1 MPGSRTRAT
10 TRRRGE
16 APATTTT
23 TTTTMTTTKNV
34 GVVAGTVVVEIVDDG
49 SSCRGHHQNGGHD
62 VERTLNRR
70 DRATKMQTTRTT
82 TRDARRS
89 TSGLTATTATT
100 MTSVVSATPSLRAT
114 NREHEGEK
122 PRRATRVVQNATVF
136 ENETVKEF
144 VERCLERRKSTAVI
158 RRDDGHLYA
167 TNAKNGHQERN
178 ANVVAPQLFW
188 SSCPLAENERLDKLE
203 STKPWQL
210 NLKKGNSR
218 LTLRVKDFNE
228 WMIDAK
234 KMMTTTRTMDA
245 DGAITGVVASGD
257 KEEEEEEKE
266 EEEEEGRERLPGEE
280 EDSAMKDND
289 NNRSTPRRLAVS
301 EANTNDEE
309 NEKLNELQKH
319 QAELLSEYKARVR
332 NVRRENDLEELN
344 ALGQEWEKLRR
355 KYRETIENVL
365 KTNNPTNKGNK
376 NAAIA
381 ERLPLAKKPKK
392 SNPVYNDS
400 NNNNNN
406 NNNGMTEVPAE
417 QLKHYQTVLKA
428 AELLIQKDRQK
439 AFMMKLSNLTQ
450 YAPKIP
456 DTPTDFDALISGK
469 DACLNY
475 KPPLVPEYVPASL
488 QTSNIPKK
496 SDSLNGSNANNGL
509 LVLDRE
515 PNSEKRPPVN
525 GRGTKRMRSINELNE
540 ALPTMYSHNNKRA
553 KSNAK
558 SRYRPAATKRA
569 ALQTPDQLAKMQKYQ
584 QRQYSLSHQQ
594 QLHKRPRKSPGTTL
608 PKGRRTSDKF
618 KPEFERALAKKKQ
631 EKEREAMQSDIGAMD
646 GLLKLAH
653 AANASSDTQ
662 WVQQRARD
670 TINRVPQEERERK
683 KRKEILSV
691 KSSNDDAKQLNEDI
705 AHIKSA
711 RAYSEALERARENPG
726 AFLRKK
732 DQMLNTNKT
741 ERPAPPALYVQKL
754 LEMQMQQ
761 KLARLRGENEYLQKV
776 KGGVIPSNADLLR
789 APRSIPSPNPFAL
802 YTINAGVPHLSAD
815 DERRRVEMLVQ
826 ARVQQELLQHRAGPL
841 SSITKVQEQVPDELQ
856 SQSRAILQ
864 PRMQPQVLQTTLQSL
879 NAAQQNIP
887 QRDFPKSFTRNFEY
901 STQLEK
907 VSRRRAVSN
916 ENKLKHMTYVKE
928 LANLKQELG
937 MNMDDSSDDIP
948 ASDSVRINSNGITN
962 PFSVDAPNKRAV
974 DMEKVMKASKY
985 HAAQEKISKD
995 LRSIYKKNVADFL
1008 NLKNGGAAIPTP
1020 PTTTMDVLLT
1030 TLNQRQQQPAVIN
1043 PFKEGETKRGNGE
1056 EEPALKDGTI

>member
-1 MPGSRTRAT
+1 
-10 TRRRGE
+10 
-16 APATTTT
+16 
-23 TTTTMTTTKNV
+23 
-34 GVVAGTVVVEIVDDG
+34 
-49 SSCRGHHQNGGHD
+49 
-62 VERTLNRR
+62 
-70 DRATKMQTTRTT
+70 
-82 TRDARRS
+82 
-89 TSGLTATTATT
+89 
-100 MTSVVSATPSLRAT
+100 
-114 NREHEGEK
+114 
-122 PRRATRVVQNATVF
+122 
-136 ENETVKEF
+136 
-144 VERCLERRKSTAVI
+144 
-158 RRDDGHLYA
+158 
-167 TNAKNGHQERN
+167 
-178 ANVVAPQLFW
+178 
-188 SSCPLAENERLDKLE
+188 
-203 STKPWQL
+203 
-210 NLKKGNSR
+210 
-218 LTLRVKDFNE
+218 
-228 WMIDAK
+228 
-234 KMMTTTRTMDA
+234 
-245 DGAITGVVASGD
+245 
-257 KEEEEEEKE
+257 
-266 EEEEEGRERLPGEE
+266 
-280 EDSAMKDND
+280 
-289 NNRSTPRRLAVS
+289 
-301 EANTNDEE
+301 
-309 NEKLNELQKH
+309 
-319 QAELLSEYKARVR
+319 
-332 NVRRENDLEELN
+332 
-344 ALGQEWEKLRR
+344 
-355 KYRETIENVL
+355 
-365 KTNNPTNKGNK
+365 
-376 NAAIA
+376 
-381 ERLPLAKKPKK
+381 
-392 SNPVYNDS
+392 
-400 NNNNNN
+400 
-406 NNNGMTEVPAE
+406 
-417 QLKHYQTVLKA
+417 
-428 AELLIQKDRQK
+428 
-439 AFMMKLSNLTQ
+439 
-450 YAPKIP
+450 
-456 DTPTDFDALISGK
+456 
-469 DACLNY
+469 
-475 KPPLVPEYVPASL
+475 
-488 QTSNIPKK
+488 
-496 SDSLNGSNANNGL
+496 
-509 LVLDRE
+509 
-515 PNSEKRPPVN
+515 
-525 GRGTKRMRSINELNE
+525 
-540 ALPTMYSHNNKRA
+540 
-553 KSNAK
+553 
-558 SRYRPAATKRA
+558 
-569 ALQTPDQLAKMQKYQ
+569 
-584 QRQYSLSHQQ
+584 
-594 QLHKRPRKSPGTTL
+594 
-608 PKGRRTSDKF
+608 
-618 KPEFERALAKKKQ
+618 
-631 EKEREAMQSDIGAMD
+631 MQSDIGAMD

>member
-1 MPGSRTRAT
+1 
-10 TRRRGE
+10 
-16 APATTTT
+16 
-23 TTTTMTTTKNV
+23 MTTTKNV

-49 SSCRGHHQNGGHD
+49 SSCRGHHQNGGND
-62 VERTLNRR
+62 VERALNRR

-89 TSGLTATTATT
+89 TSGLTAAATATTTTT
-100 MTSVVSATPSLRAT
+100 MTSGVSSTPSLRAT

-167 TNAKNGHQERN
+167 PNGKNGHQERN

-234 KMMTTTRTMDA
+234 KMTTTTRTRDA
-245 DGAITGVVASGD
+245 DGAVTGVVASGD
-257 KEEEEEEKE
+257 KEEEEEEEKKE
-266 EEEEEGRERLPGEE
+266 EKEEGRERLPGEE

-289 NNRSTPRRLAVS
+289 NDRNTPRRLAVG

-319 QAELLSEYKARVR
+319 QAELLAEYKARVR
-332 NVRRENDLEELN
+332 NVRRENDQEELN

-355 KYRETIENVL
+355 KYRETIDNVL

-381 ERLPLAKKPKK
+381 ELLPLAKKPKK
-392 SNPVYNDS
+392 SNPVHNDS
-400 NNNNNN
+400 NNNNNNNN

-417 QLKHYQTVLKA
+417 RLKHYQTVLKA

-439 AFMMKLSNLTQ
+439 AFMMKLSKLSQ

-456 DTPTDFDALISGK
+456 DTPTDFEALISGK

-475 KPPLVPEYVPASL
+475 KPPLVPEYVPA
-488 QTSNIPKK
+488 
-496 SDSLNGSNANNGL
+496 LNGNNANNGL

-584 QRQYSLSHQQ
+584 RRQYSLSHQQ

-608 PKGRRTSDKF
+608 SKGRRTSDKF
-618 KPEFERALAKKKQ
+618 KPEFEMALAKKKQ

-662 WVQQRARD
+662 WMQQRARD
-670 TINRVPQEERERK
+670 TINRVPQEERERE
-683 KRKEILSV
+683 KRKENLSV
-691 KSSNDDAKQLNEDI
+691 KSSNDDAKQLDEDI
-705 AHIKSA
+705 SHIKSA

-732 DQMLNTNKT
+732 EMLNTNKT

-761 KLARLRGENEYLQKV
+761 KLARLRGENEYLQNV
-776 KGGVIPSNADLLR
+776 KGGVIPSNADLLT
-789 APRSIPSPNPFAL
+789 APRSIPSPNPFIL
-802 YTINAGVPHLSAD
+802 DTTNAGVPHLSAV

-826 ARVQQELLQHRAGPL
+826 ARIQQELLQHRAGPL
-841 SSITKVQEQVPDELQ
+841 SITTKVQEQVPDELQ
-856 SQSRAILQ
+856 PQSRAILQ
-864 PRMQPQVLQTTLQSL
+864 PRTQPQVLQTTLQSL

-887 QRDFPKSFTRNFEY
+887 RGDFPFTRNFEY
-901 STQLEK
+901 NAQLEK
-907 VSRRRAVSN
+907 VSRRPAVSN
-916 ENKLKHMTYVKE
+916 ENKLRHMAYVKE

-948 ASDSVRINSNGITN
+948 ASDVRINSNGITN

-1043 PFKEGETKRGNGE
+1043 PFKEGETKRGDGE
-1056 EEPALKDGTI
+1056 EEPMLKDGTI

>member
-23 TTTTMTTTKNV
+23 TTTTTMTTTKNA

-89 TSGLTATTATT
+89 TSGLTATTTTT
-100 MTSVVSATPSLRAT
+100 MTSGVSATPSLRAT

-234 KMMTTTRTMDA
+234 KMMTTTRTRDA

-257 KEEEEEEKE
+257 KEEEEEEK
-266 EEEEEGRERLPGEE
+266 EEEEGRERLPGEE

-319 QAELLSEYKARVR
+319 QAELLAEYKARVR
-332 NVRRENDLEELN
+332 NVRRENDQEELN

-496 SDSLNGSNANNGL
+496 SDSLNGNNANNGL

-802 YTINAGVPHLSAD
+802 YTTNAGVPHLSAD